1 MNVLGLKEHM
11 QPFFDLIKG
20 SGVSYFWVASGAI
33 RDYFTTGGITPKDID
48 VFFPSDIERD
58 KAIKYLK
65 SKGFKVEKKMPEGN
79 TKIYLTKDKTPEE
92 YSHITQGEKYTYH
105 SIDLCCWNGKKDPA
119 CVAKTP
125 EECIKWFDYTVEMA
139 ALDSNGEFIHHPTFE
154 NDINKK
160 ILIRN
165 SLEDMYVALNI
176 RRLLKYVKND
186 YTIDSENLTLWL
198 EDQVNTIKYRKNV
211 KMDKEYCGATW
222 CKGPKNN
229 G

>member
-1 MNVLGLKEHM
+1 MNISKLKEHM
-11 QPFFDLIKG
+11 RPFFDLIKE
-20 SGVSYFWVASGAI
+20 SEVSYFWVASGAI

-48 VFFPSDIERD
+48 IFFPSDVERD
-58 KAIKYLK
+58 KVIKYLK
-65 SKGFKVEKKMPEGN
+65 NKGFEVEKEMPEGN

-92 YSHITQGEKYTYH
+92 YSHIAQGEKYTYH

-139 ALDSNGEFIHHPTFE
+139 ALDSNGKFIHHPTFE

-165 SLEDMYVALNI
+165 SLEDMYIALNI
-176 RRLLKYVKND
+176 RRLLKYMKNG

-198 EDQVNTIKYRKNV
+198 EDQINTIKYRKNI
-211 KMDKEYCGATW
+211 KINKEYCGSSW
-222 CKGPKNN
+222 CKGPKK
-229 G
+229 